1 MAMALENSS
10 NTTRSTVRKEPFLAE
25 IQFGWV
31 FNAGPEAGMPA
42 QRFLEIGQRQVELV
56 GEQIDSVWCVDHV
69 QFGESPVLEG
79 WTTLTYLAAH
89 YPQFQVGHMVLC
101 QSFRNPALLA
111 KMAATLHYL
120 SQGRF
125 QLGIGAGWH
134 EEEYRAYNYAFP
146 TARVRTEQLEETL
159 QIVKALWTEKQA
171 TFQGQH
177 YAVHAASCEPKPA
190 PLPPI
195 LIGGQGPRMLRLV
208 ARYADG
214 WNIAWAKPEEYRQK
228 LEVFK
233 QACQQEGRDPT
244 QVRRS
249 WFGRCTCVPTSEGAA
264 TLQGLGLLG
273 TPGQIIDQIQA
284 YIDLGIHTFML
295 GVRDVADLTTVE
307 LLAREVLPHF
317 KKQSRN

>member
-1 MAMALENSS
+1 M
-10 NTTRSTVRKEPFLAE
+10 TE

-31 FNAGPEAGMPA
+31 LNAGPEKEMSSR
-42 QRFLEIGQRQVELV
+42 QFNEISRRQIELV
-56 GEQIDSVWCVDHV
+56 REQIDSLWFVDHV
-69 QFGESPVLEG
+69 QFGDSPVLEG
-79 WTTLTYLAAH
+79 WTALTYFAAQ

-111 KMAATLHYL
+111 KMAATLQYL

-125 QLGIGAGWH
+125 LLGIGAGWH

-146 TARVRTEQLEETL
+146 PARARTEQLEEAL
-159 QIVKALWTEKQA
+159 QIVKALWSEKQV

-177 YAVHAASCEPKPA
+177 YAVNAAYCEPKPD

-195 LIGGQGPRMLRLV
+195 IIGGQGRRMLHLV

-214 WNIAWAKPEEYRQK
+214 WNIAWTKPEEYRQK
-228 LEVFK
+228 LQVFE
-233 QACQQEGRDPT
+233 QACQQEGRDPG

-249 WFGRCTCVPTSEGAA
+249 WFGRCTCVTSAEEAA
-264 TLQGLGLLG
+264 TLNGRGLLG
-273 TPGQIIDQIQA
+273 TPEQIVAQIQA
-284 YIDLGIHTFML
+284 YVDLGIDYFML
-295 GVRDVADLTTVE
+295 GTNDVADLTTVE

-317 KKQSRN
+317 KQQSHAR